1 MHSNYEDIRS
11 RIAET
16 PTWYDANGT
25 PRYGPFTPEMCPN
38 IYAHTVV
45 LLRIACAGAGCRQR
59 FDVEMHD
66 DFFSPIRNPKNLHYG
81 DPPRHPCEYGG
92 DTMNCDDIAVLEV
105 WHRKGVGD
113 WVRIMDLEGLIDGGE
128 E

>member
-1 MHSNYEDIRS
+1 MHSNYQDITS

-38 IYAHTVV
+38 IYSNTVV
-45 LLRIACAGAGCRQR
+45 LLRIACQSCRQH
-59 FDVEMHD
+59 FDVEMHSD
-66 DFFSPIRNPKNLHYG
+66 WFAAIKNPKNLHYG
-81 DPPRHPCEYGG
+81 DPPVHECAGG
-92 DTMNCDDIAVLEV
+92 GYTMNCDDIAVLEV
-105 WHRKGVGD
+105 WHRKGIGD
-113 WVRIMDLEGLIDGGE
+113 WVRMMDLEGLIDGGE